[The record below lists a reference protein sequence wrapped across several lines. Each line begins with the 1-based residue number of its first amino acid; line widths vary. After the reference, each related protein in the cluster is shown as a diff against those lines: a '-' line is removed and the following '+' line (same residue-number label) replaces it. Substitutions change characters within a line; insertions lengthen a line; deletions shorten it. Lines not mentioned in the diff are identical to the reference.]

1 MCARYAYH
9 RLDANHA
16 EIRAALERVGAT
28 VVPDGPTD
36 LIVGFRGANYLI
48 EVKTEKG
55 KLRPTQENFVRRWK
69 GHVSVVRSIEEALK
83 VIGC

>member
-55 KLRPTQENFVRRWK
+55 KLRPTQEDFVRWWK
-69 GHVSVVRSIEEALK
+69 GHVAVVRSIEEALK

>member
-1 MCARYAYH
+1 MARYAYH
-9 RLDANHA
+9 RKDNNHD
-16 EIRAALERVGAT
+16 EIRDALERVGAT
-28 VVPDGPTD
+28 VVPDGPVD
-36 LIVGFRGANYLI
+36 LVVGFRGATYLI

>member
-55 KLRPTQENFVRRWK
+55 KLRPTQDNFVRLWK
-69 GHVSVVRSIEEALK
+69 GHVAVVRTVDEALK